1 MLSPLNCIPDFII
14 EYWNTSLKADE
25 EIYTAYIDDIIY
37 ISAIVADSYQNLAP
51 NAATNITTIF
61 LGKVIYGDLYI
72 YHRHTWIKLEIFER
86 LLKLK
91 AFW

>member
-14 EYWNTSLKADE
+14 EYWNTSLKGDE

-37 ISAIVADSYQNLAP
+37 ISAIVIDSYQNLAP
-51 NAATNITTIF
+51 NTTTIF

-72 YHRHTWIKLEIFER
+72 YHRHTWIKLENFER